1 MLHRFVAMALGFA
14 WPASAFPHVKWFANY
29 DLLCPPRPVFA
40 VFLGEYFVLFCLV
53 VGPLMFA
60 VALVDRYLTRR
71 QCVLHRHAAALTER
85 LSAYFPTVLRLGVSG
100 FLAAVF
106 LYSGLHGG
114 MILTPEL
121 KTDAQWVRWVQ
132 LGIALS
138 VLIPRVA
145 FLAGLGII
153 FLYGYAMAMYGVFH
167 LLDYPIFLGVA
178 LYLIIDSLYGRGRRE
193 LAHSVLRVLTA
204 VTLLWAGIEKFAYPE
219 WSFQLLQQQP
229 GMTLG
234 LDPEFFMV
242 ASGFVEFCAA
252 YLLLTGMLS
261 ARAAALVLL
270 GFFLSAILG
279 FGLIDA
285 IGHSVII
292 VVLMILALSINPVAP
307 RFDGRGGL
315 AATAVRHTCL
325 FFGALLLF
333 MALYYGG
340 HYLSYQ
346 IRGGLSLPL

>member
-1 MLHRFVAMALGFA
+1 MHWLVAIVLALGSPATAFA
-14 WPASAFPHVKWFANY
+14 HVKWFATY

-40 VFLGEYFVLFCLV
+40 VLLGEYFVLFCLV
-53 VGPLMFA
+53 VGPLMFV
-60 VALVDRYLTRR
+60 VALADRHLTRR
-71 QCVLHRHAAALTER
+71 QCVLHRQAAALTER
-85 LSAYFPTVLRLGVSG
+85 LSAYFPATLRLGVSG

-121 KTDAQWVRWVQ
+121 KTDAQWIRWLQ
-132 LGIALS
+132 LGIALL
-138 VLIPRVA
+138 VLIPRTA
-145 FLAGLGII
+145 FLAGIGII
-153 FLYGYAMAMYGVFH
+153 FLYGYAMAMYGIFH

-178 LYLIIDSLYGRGRRE
+178 LYLIIDSLYGKGRRE
-193 LAHSVLRVLTA
+193 LAHSVLRVMTA
-204 VTLLWAGIEKFAYPE
+204 VTLLWAGIEKLAYPE
-219 WSFQLLQQQP
+219 WSFQLIQEQP

-242 ASGFVEFCAA
+242 AAGFVEFCAA

-270 GFFLSAILG
+270 GFFVSAVLG
-279 FGLIDA
+279 FGVIDA

-292 VVLMILALSINPVAP
+292 LVLMIFALSINPVAP
-307 RFDGRGGL
+307 RFDAKGGI
-315 AATAVRHTCL
+315 AATAVRHTCF
-325 FFGALLLF
+325 FFGALLVF
-333 MALYYGG
+333 IALYYGG

-346 IRGGLSLPL
+346 IPGGFVLPL

>member
-1 MLHRFVAMALGFA
+1 MHWFVAIVLALGLPGAAFA
-14 WPASAFPHVKWFANY
+14 HVKWFASY

-40 VFLGEYFVLFCLV
+40 VFLGEYFALFCLA

-60 VALVDRYLTRR
+60 VVLADRYLTRR
-71 QCVLHRHAAALTER
+71 QCVLHRQAAALTER
-85 LSAYFPTVLRLGVSG
+85 LSAYFPGTLRLGVSG

-106 LYSGLHGG
+106 LYSGLYGG

-121 KTDAQWVRWVQ
+121 RTDAEWIRWAQ
-132 LGIALS
+132 LGIALL
-138 VLIPRVA
+138 VLIPRTA
-145 FLAGLGII
+145 FLAGIGII
-153 FLYGYAMAMYGVFH
+153 FLYGYAMYGILH

-178 LYLIIDSLYGRGRRE
+178 LYLIIDSLYGKGRRE
-193 LAHSVLRVLTA
+193 LAHSLLRVMTA

-219 WSFQLLQQQP
+219 WSFQLIQERP

-242 ASGFVEFCAA
+242 AAGFVEFCAA

-270 GFFLSAILG
+270 GFFVSAILG
-279 FGLIDA
+279 FGVIDA
-285 IGHSVII
+285 IGHSLII
-292 VVLMILALSINPVAP
+292 LVLTIFTLSINAVAL
-307 RFDGRGGL
+307 RFDAKGGIT
-315 AATAVRHTCL
+315 ATAVRHTCF
-325 FFGALLLF
+325 FFGALLVF

-346 IRGGLSLPL
+346 SRGTFVLPL

>member
-1 MLHRFVAMALGFA
+1 MYRFLAAFGLGLPTSALA
-14 WPASAFPHVKWFANY
+14 HVKWFASY
-29 DLLCPPRPVFA
+29 DLLCPPRPAFA
-40 VFLGEYFVLFCLV
+40 VFFGEYFVMFCLA

-60 VALVDRYLTRR
+60 VALADRYLTRR
-71 QCVLHRHAAALTER
+71 QCFLHRRATALTER
-85 LSAYFPTVLRLGVSG
+85 LSTHFPTALRLGVSG

-132 LGIALS
+132 LGIAFL
-138 VLIPRVA
+138 VLVPRAA
-145 FLAGLGII
+145 FLAGLGIF
-153 FLYGYAMAMYGVFH
+153 FLYGYAIAQYGLFH

-178 LYLIIDSLYGRGRRE
+178 IYLIIDSLYGQGQRE
-193 LAHSVLRVLTA
+193 LAQTVLRVLTA
-204 VTLLWAGIEKFAYPE
+204 ITLLWAGIEKFAYPE
-219 WSFQLLQQQP
+219 WSFQLIADRP
-229 GMTLG
+229 GMALG

-242 ASGFVEFCAA
+242 AAGFVEFCAA
-252 YLLLTGMLS
+252 YLLLTGMLL

-270 GFFLSAILG
+270 AFFVSAVLG

-292 VVLMILALSINPVAP
+292 VVLVMLALSVNPVAH
-307 RFDGRGGL
+307 RFDSRGGL

-346 IRGGLSLPL
+346 IRSGLILPI